1 MSANWEVQKAVYST
15 LKTDTTFTNLV
26 STIVDEPDTNK
37 DYPYVLIGEGTEN
50 PDDNHST
57 LGYETFLNLIIYTKP
72 AGLGYY
78 TATQILTRMNALL
91 NTKRLTL
98 DSLRMLICVYDNSS
112 KFRNKDIRGINVR
125 YKILTAETSQ
135 FTI

>member
-1 MSANWEVQKAVYST
+1 MSATWEVQKAVYST
-15 LKTDTTFTNLV
+15 LKADSTFMNLIE
-26 STIVDEPDTNK
+26 SLTDEPPTNET
-37 DYPYVLIGEGTEN
+37 YPYVIIGDGTET

-57 LGYETFLNLIIYTKP
+57 LGFETYLNLIIYTKP

-78 TATQILTRMNALL
+78 TATQILERMNTLL

-98 DSLRMLICVYDNSS
+98 DTLRMLLIVYDNSS

-125 YKILTAETSQ
+125 YKILTAQTTN